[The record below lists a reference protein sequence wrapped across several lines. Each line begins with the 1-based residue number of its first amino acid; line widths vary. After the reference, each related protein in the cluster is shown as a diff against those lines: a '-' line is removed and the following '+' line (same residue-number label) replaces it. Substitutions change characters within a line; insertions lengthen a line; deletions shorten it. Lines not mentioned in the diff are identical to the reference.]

1 MCFSR
6 YFLEAMRSSTP
17 ETIRSFPLQKYTE
30 LTELKH
36 ISSKMADP
44 SITSK
49 YMNSLP
55 QLLLLQEKLEYFIQ
69 SDLKSLCIYL
79 DICDI

>member
-1 MCFSR
+1 
-6 YFLEAMRSSTP
+6 
-17 ETIRSFPLQKYTE
+17 
-30 LTELKH
+30 
-36 ISSKMADP
+36 MADP